1 MRVTICTI
9 ALVCGFALPGEAR
22 PPAGQSQ
29 QGPVFCGSIG
39 VAVSPMT
46 RAQAESLGMLNP
58 HGAIFGQPK
67 PGSPAARAGIQA
79 GDVITAINGAPL
91 VDSRNFA
98 GMISRRAPRSVIYLT
113 IFRNGQLL
121 EIKVTLGYASCN
133 LPAGA
138 HRKNQ
143 A

>member
-1 MRVTICTI
+1 LRVTICTI
-9 ALVCGFALPGEAR
+9 VLVCAFVLPGEAR
-22 PPAGQSQ
+22 PPAGPQ
-29 QGPVFCGSIG
+29 QQDPAFCGSIG

-46 RAQAESLGMLNP
+46 RPLAESLGMLNSY
-58 HGAIFGQPK
+58 GAIFGQPK
-67 PGSPAARAGIQA
+67 PGSPAAQAGIEA

-91 VDSRNFA
+91 VHSRNFA
-98 GMISRRAPRSVIYLT
+98 GMISRRAPGSLIYLT

-133 LPAGA
+133 LRPAA
-138 HRKNQ
+138 DQKNK